1 MKTRLLKIA
10 AASAGAIPMLCLLGA
25 VALWY
30 VSRPK
35 PTPPWNENALT
46 TNELPSFGVN
56 DDDNSFYLS
65 YTVQNAMSTDYTIEH
80 LQPKLLAVVSNG
92 SLSNPIEEN
101 RLTLRTP
108 IFIPSHQKGT
118 ITVYLKALKA
128 PEQKRDESDD
138 VYHERLRQYL
148 NDHVKGVQGFVLFDE
163 SSRYQINLPRW
174 AADKPANS
182 HAQVGSRNP

>member
-1 MKTRLLKIA
+1 LKATLLKIA
-10 AASAGAIPMLCLLGA
+10 AASAGAILMLCLLGTL
-25 VALWY
+25 ALWY
-30 VSRPK
+30 FSRPK
-35 PTPPWNENALT
+35 PTPPWNEKALT
-46 TNELPSFGVN
+46 TNEPPGFGVN
-56 DDDNSFYLS
+56 DDDNSFYFS
-65 YTVQNAMSTDYTIEH
+65 YTVQNAMSTDYVIEN

-92 SLSNPIEEN
+92 SLSNPIEEK

-138 VYHERLRQYL
+138 LYHERLRQYL
-148 NDHVKGVQGFVLFDE
+148 NDHVKGVQGFVVFDE

-174 AADKPANS
+174 AADKPEKTR
-182 HAQVGSRNP
+182 AQAGSRNP